1 VCLDDYHI
9 NDRAGRKET
18 GLTALDARENDFA
31 LMGSQ
36 IEALKQQ
43 KAIYKPIYNH
53 DTGFKDP
60 PELIQPNKVMIFE
73 GLHPIYDMKARSELD
88 LGVYI
93 DIVNDVKFAWKIAR
107 DVEERGW
114 TEEQVKEDIEK
125 RLPDFSKYVDPQ
137 KADADVVLRYEPSDK
152 GLPQLKVKL
161 IQMKGGAFPE
171 VTLKETVELGG
182 ATVKMYDD
190 DWFGNAATVIEMD
203 GVIDKDNMEA
213 QLKQIESNLVGLNGK
228 SPTELTDA
236 MLKLKSSPGSDNGT
250 GVLQTVIAM
259 KIRETYEKLTG
270 A

>member
-1 VCLDDYHI
+1 MGGCGKSTFLARVLGALGTEVTPGHTAIGDMMTVVCLDDYHI

-31 LMGSQ
+31 LMGAQ

-73 GLHPIYDMKARSELD
+73 GLHPIYDVKARSELD

-114 TEEQVKEDIEK
+114 TEEQVKEDIQNGC
-125 RLPDFSKYVDPQ
+125 LISLSMSI
-137 KADADVVLRYEPSDK
+137 LRKPM
-152 GLPQLKVKL
+152 
-161 IQMKGGAFPE
+161 QM
-171 VTLKETVELGG
+171 
-182 ATVKMYDD
+182 
-190 DWFGNAATVIEMD
+190 
-203 GVIDKDNMEA
+203 
-213 QLKQIESNLVGLNGK
+213 
-228 SPTELTDA
+228 
-236 MLKLKSSPGSDNGT
+236 
-250 GVLQTVIAM
+250 
-259 KIRETYEKLTG
+259 
-270 A
+270 